1 LFDFRPGASI
11 FRGAGVFPRC
21 LFALVG
27 GALVGGALVGGA
39 LVGGAL
45 VGGALVG
52 GALVGGA
59 LVGGAL
65 VWWCDPFELLVSVLI
80 FLT

>member
-52 GALVGGA
+52 GALV
-59 LVGGAL
+59 
-65 VWWCDPFELLVSVLI
+65 WWCDPFELLVSVLI